1 MPDHFEISP
10 MQMLS
15 LIEAFPQ
22 QLADA
27 IEIARN
33 SNLRALKHAP
43 QHVVISG
50 LGGSGIGGSIV
61 AELVAHEGKIP
72 VHVCKE
78 YHLPAWVNENS
89 LVILSSYS
97 GDTEETL
104 STFHLALERKAQIIC
119 ISSGG
124 TISKLAQENG
134 LDLIQIPG
142 GNPPRACLGYSL
154 VQLLGIF
161 ERYGWLENALEA
173 VENARKHM
181 VEKRTS
187 YEREA
192 EAVAKAISF
201 STPVIYTC
209 AGYEGIAIR
218 FRQQLNENAK
228 MLCWHQ
234 VIPEMNHNELVGW
247 ADKNPKVA
255 AMFFRNDD
263 DFYRSA
269 KRMDICL
276 TIISSKAGKYLEVN
290 SVGNNRLERMLYWI
304 HLGDWI
310 SWYCSVERSVDAM
323 EINVI
328 NRLKAE
334 LANLQ

>member
-1 MPDHFEISP
+1 LPVYFEVSF

-22 QLADA
+22 QLAEA
-27 IEIARN
+27 IDIAR
-33 SNLRALKHAP
+33 SSTLHDLKFTP

-61 AELVAHEGKIP
+61 AEYVAYEGKIP

-78 YHLPAWVNENS
+78 YHLPAWVNEQS

-104 STFHLALERKAQIIC
+104 STFHQAVERNAQIIC

-124 TISKLAQENG
+124 TISKLAQEHG
-134 LDLIQIPG
+134 FDLIQIPG

-161 ERYGWLENALEA
+161 EHYGWIENALQS

-181 VEKRTS
+181 VEKTAS
-187 YEREA
+187 YQREA
-192 EAVAKAISF
+192 ESIAKAIAF

-209 AGYEGIAIR
+209 AGYEGVAIR
-218 FRQQLNENAK
+218 FR
-228 MLCWHQ
+228 
-234 VIPEMNHNELVGW
+234 
-247 ADKNPKVA
+247 
-255 AMFFRNDD
+255 
-263 DFYRSA
+263 
-269 KRMDICL
+269 
-276 TIISSKAGKYLEVN
+276 
-290 SVGNNRLERMLYWI
+290 
-304 HLGDWI
+304 
-310 SWYCSVERSVDAM
+310 
-323 EINVI
+323 
-328 NRLKAE
+328 
-334 LANLQ
+334 